1 MSDVTTIQIDVRQA
15 LLDIGNLKADL
26 IGIRAEMARVQQA
39 GKDVFGTAALD
50 AVKIANEI
58 ESVRSEYKKLE
69 SAAETLRKALALSF
83 DPVAATKYAK
93 ALAEVET
100 TMADIETTVAPLGVK
115 LKDTFDDPRTDAQ
128 KLADEIEKVQAE
140 YNQLAAASLKLKTA
154 LKGTL
159 DPATAKAYR
168 DALKD
173 SDKSLKSL
181 ADKGKSLGGDLPK
194 GFKEFNKQASVGK
207 EVVGELFG
215 AFTKVTLIAEGV
227 RLLAGFAGES
237 VKAAEA
243 FKKTQIAFQAFL
255 GDTANADDVIASLN
269 RFAATNGLVEE
280 SVQQSAKSLLAFGVP
295 LPDLENRLKQI
306 ADIAAGTGKDFGEL
320 TTIFGKARVAGVL
333 YAEDINQLV
342 DAGVPI
348 ISEFAKVL
356 GTSEANVKKLA
367 SEGKVSF
374 SALEQAFTNLTTGG
388 GKFADLAAK
397 TAEVTGSAARASA
410 QWAAILREV
419 GAALVPI
426 KNGFL
431 DFFSDL
437 AGGFNKLINPTK
449 ALNTEY
455 STQLKSVVN
464 LDAKLPGLLSKYE
477 TLSGK
482 TIPLTKTEQADLNS
496 AIKDL
501 QSLVP
506 GAVTE
511 VDKYGNALVINTE
524 KARGFQLANRE
535 LFAETAKT
543 KLAVYVDELEKVK
556 GSYEDLKKLA
566 EGKAV
571 QTALGGGGGAFGADL
586 GRQKEITATV
596 EGQVAA
602 RKELLKNQN
611 KELEITTKIAELK
624 AQIKQ
629 VDEGR
634 AVTAPTPPTAPADAT
649 KPTGPTATAA
659 DRAKAAKDAADLI
672 KEQAQLRADLL
683 AEGVEKER
691 ALEEIRFTEL
701 KTSLKETFKGR
712 TELKTL
718 LEQAE
723 VGHQERLTKIETEA
737 AAKQLADEVGAIKAK
752 EEARQEAFK
761 ADIARA
767 EAEAATLE
775 GIEKDKAE
783 RRIKLEKDSAA
794 LTASGAS
801 LSEQKKLLTVY
812 YKEISE
818 IEIKGSDERAKKR
831 YEILQQQQSAELAQ
845 FDASQ
850 SEYLTFYKS
859 GKKRT
864 EQEIS
869 EAERQISESRKLF
882 QLQQNEELLKAE
894 LEFGFNFN
902 DAQRAQ
908 REAQLRDV
916 TAQISGI
923 KDAAKKAANGG
934 AKFNIFEFLG
944 ASTDVEKDAIKQA
957 AGEIVGALEDITAA
971 RVAEANAA
979 VDAADRKVE
988 AAQTALDT
996 ELQLAE
1002 LGFSSDVTGKRK
1014 ALEESQAI
1022 QQQAIASQKAAA
1034 RQQLAIDSAQQISS
1048 IITASARIFAE
1059 GAKFFPVGLALSIA
1073 GIASLIA
1080 VMSSIRQRARAIS
1093 GGGQFREGG
1102 GGKVDKHGVVR
1113 GKRHEQGGVIVPE
1126 YEDGEFFNSDGE
1138 RFAVVN
1144 RKMTAEHFELLDA
1157 INRDDRPAMA
1167 AALRSLVENKTE
1179 KRTDTTTE
1187 RNAVKI
1193 LERTTDTARV
1203 VERLQ
1208 EIERAVFSWRFE
1220 SATVER
1226 NTGKTAITQS
1236 QISEIDEVSHIR
1248 NKTDGKG
1255 WQKDAAVWAKEVVG
1269 MAVRYMA
1276 ETTTANTVRREVESA
1291 VSTISS
1297 TVTVLDTLRSIG
1309 HADHVLETARISTAN
1324 TANTETITQREK
1336 TAETMRVMESV
1347 ATEARQEN
1355 TVLTA
1360 EKKERLASVVSE
1372 YRDAERMRS
1381 IENRTAAAMH
1391 LAWMAHGAQHYAAFR
1406 DLPRMRTDVTYRID
1420 AEKVG
1425 GGRAA
1430 RYEGMTERQARD
1442 MLGLLRRWEQ
1452 ESKKP
1457 ATRVEVRQDGTRV
1470 HTRGG
1475 GTKIIR

>member
-26 IGIRAEMARVQQA
+26 VGIRAEMARVQQA

-255 GDTANADDVIASLN
+255 GDTANADEVIQSLN

-374 SALEQAFTNLTTGG
+374 SALEQAFDNLTTGG

-419 GAALVPI
+419 GALLVPI

-431 DFFSDL
+431 DVFSGL
-437 AGGFNKLINPTK
+437 AGGLNKLINPTK
-449 ALNTEY
+449 ALNDEY
-455 STQLKSVVN
+455 SAQLKTVAN
-464 LDAKLPGLLSKYE
+464 MDAKLPGLLAKYE
-477 TLSGK
+477 SLKGK
-482 TIPLTKTEQADLNS
+482 TSLTKKEQKELNETM
-496 AIKDL
+496 AEL
-501 QSLVP
+501 QKLAP
-506 GAVTE
+506 GAVVE
-511 VDKYGNALVINTE
+511 VDKYGNALSLNADKI
-524 KARGFQLANRE
+524 RGFQQENRK
-535 LFAETAKT
+535 LFAETART
-543 KLAVYVDELEKVK
+543 QVAVYTDELEKVK

-571 QTALGGGGGAFGADL
+571 QTTLGGGGGAFGADL
-586 GRQKEITATV
+586 GRQKEITASV

-602 RKELLKNQN
+602 RKKLLENQN
-611 KELEITTKIAELK
+611 AELELTTKIAELK

-629 VDEGR
+629 VDEGQ
-634 AVTAPTPPTAPADAT
+634 AVTTHTPPTAPTDTT
-649 KPTGPTATAA
+649 KPTAPTSTAA

-701 KTSLKETFKGR
+701 KISLKETFKGR

-752 EEARQEAFK
+752 EDARQEAFK
-761 ADIARA
+761 AEIARA

-775 GIEKDKAE
+775 GIEKEKAE

-794 LTASGAS
+794 ATASGAS
-801 LSEQKKLLTVY
+801 LQTQKQLIETYNRDITEIEVKAVEERQKKRLD
-812 YKEISE
+812 IF
-818 IEIKGSDERAKKR
+818 
-831 YEILQQQQSAELAQ
+831 QQQQQTDLAQ
-845 FDASQ
+845 FDAAQ

-859 GKKRT
+859 GR
-864 EQEIS
+864 ERSSEEINAI
-869 EAERQISESRKLF
+869 ENQISDNRKFF
-882 QLQQNEELLKAE
+882 QLKQQRELIAAE
-894 LEFGFNFN
+894 LEFGVNLN
-902 DAQRAQ
+902 DAQKQQ
-908 REAQLRDV
+908 REAQLRDLDAQIAAIKD
-916 TAQISGI
+916 TAQ
-923 KDAAKKAANGG
+923 KAAGGG

-944 ASTDVEKDAIKQA
+944 ASTDAEKDAIKQA
-957 AGEIVGALEDITAA
+957 AGEIIGALEDITAA

-1002 LGFSSDVTGKRK
+1002 LGFASDVTGKRK

-1102 GGKVDKHGVVR
+1102 GGYVDKHGVIV
-1113 GKRHEQGGVIVPE
+1113 GPSHERGGVKVPE
-1126 YEDGEFFNSDGE
+1126 YEGGEFFTSDGE

-1144 RKMTAEHFELLDA
+1144 RKMTAEHFDLLDA
-1157 INRDDRPAMA
+1157 VNRDDRPAMA
-1167 AALRSLVENKTE
+1167 VALRALVETKKE
-1179 KRTDTTTE
+1179 KHIDSHTE

-1208 EIERAVFSWRFE
+1208 EIERAVFSWRLE
-1220 SATVER
+1220 SDVMGRQTEKADIAQR
-1226 NTGKTAITQS
+1226 
-1236 QISEIDEVSHIR
+1236 QIQDV
-1248 NKTDGKG
+1248 
-1255 WQKDAAVWAKEVVG
+1255 AVWAKEVVS

-1276 ETTTANTVRREVESA
+1276 ETTTADTVRREVKSA
-1291 VSTISS
+1291 VSVISS
-1297 TVTVLDTLRSIG
+1297 TVTILDALRSVG
-1309 HADHVLETARISTAN
+1309 HADHVLEAARISTAN
-1324 TANTETITQREK
+1324 TTNTETVTQREK
-1336 TAETMRVMESV
+1336 TAETMRVLQSV

-1360 EKKERLASVVSE
+1360 EKMERLTAIVSE
-1372 YRDAERMRS
+1372 YRDAERIRGM
-1381 IENRTAAAMH
+1381 ENRTAASVMH
-1391 LAWMAHGAQHYAAFR
+1391 LVWMAHGAQHYAVFR

-1420 AEKVG
+1420 AEKIG

-1430 RYEGMTERQARD
+1430 EYEGMTERQARD
-1442 MLGLLRRWEQ
+1442 MLSLLRRWEQ

-1470 HTRGG
+1470 YSSGS
-1475 GTKIIR
+1475 GTKTIK

>member
-26 IGIRAEMARVQQA
+26 VGIRAEMARVQQA

-227 RLLAGFAGES
+227 RLLAGFAGEA
-237 VKAAEA
+237 VKVADSY
-243 FKKTQIAFQAFL
+243 KQTQIAFDKALQGA
-255 GDTANADDVIASLN
+255 ANTDDVIASLN
-269 RFAATNGLVEE
+269 RFAAANGLAEE
-280 SVQQSAKSLLAFGVP
+280 SVQNAGRALLSYGTP
-295 LPDLENRLKQI
+295 LGELEKELKQV
-306 ADIAAGTGKDFGEL
+306 ADISAGVKTEFNGL
-320 TTIFGKARVAGVL
+320 NTIFGKARVAGVL
-333 YAEDINQLV
+333 MAEDINQLV

-348 ISEFAKVL
+348 IGEFAEIL
-356 GTSEANVKKLA
+356 GVSTDQVKKLG
-367 SEGKVSF
+367 SEGKITFPV
-374 SALEQAFTNLTTGG
+374 LQKAFENLTTGSG
-388 GKFADLAAK
+388 QFANVASEVAA
-397 TAEVTGSAARASA
+397 VTGSASRASA
-410 QWAAILREV
+410 QWAGILREI
-419 GAALVPI
+419 GAILVPI
-426 KNGFL
+426 KNAAL
-431 DFFSDL
+431 DVFSTL
-437 AGGFNKLINPTK
+437 AGGINKLLNPTK
-449 ALNTEY
+449 ALNDSY
-455 STQLKSVVN
+455 GDQLKKVVDM
-464 LDAKLPGLLSKYE
+464 DARLPGLLSKYT
-477 TLSGK
+477 TLSQK
-482 TIPLTKTEQADLNS
+482 TTLTKTEQTELNTTLS
-496 AIKDL
+496 DL
-501 QSLVP
+501 QKLVP

-511 VDKYGNALVINTE
+511 VDKYGNALAFNTDKI
-524 KARGFQLANRE
+524 KAFQVENKA
-535 LFAETAKT
+535 LFAETARTQLK
-543 KLAVYVDELEKVK
+543 VYEDELSKVK

-566 EGKAV
+566 EGAAV
-571 QTALGGGGGAFGADL
+571 QTTLGGGGGAFGADL
-586 GRQKEITATV
+586 GRQKEITASV
-596 EGQVAA
+596 EGQVNA
-602 RKELLKNQN
+602 RKKLLENQN
-611 KELEITTKIAELK
+611 KELEITTKVAEIRRQLK
-624 AQIKQ
+624 QI
-629 VDEGR
+629 DEGQ
-634 AVTAPTPPTAPADAT
+634 AVTAPTAPTAPAT
-649 KPTGPTATAA
+649 PTTQTGPTQTAA

-944 ASTDVEKDAIKQA
+944 ASTDAEKDAIKQA

-979 VDAADRKVE
+979 VDAANRKVE

-1002 LGFSSDVTGKRK
+1002 LGFASDVTGKRK
-1014 ALEESQAI
+1014 ALEESEAI

-1157 INRDDRPAMA
+1157 VNRDDRPAMA
-1167 AALRSLVENKTE
+1167 VALRALVETKKE
-1179 KRTDTTTE
+1179 KHTDSHTE
-1187 RNAVKI
+1187 RNAVKV

-1203 VERLQ
+1203 IERLE

-1220 SATVER
+1220 SGVTER
-1226 NTGKTAITQS
+1226 QAEKTAIAQRQTPDAAG
-1236 QISEIDEVSHIR
+1236 E
-1248 NKTDGKG
+1248 
-1255 WQKDAAVWAKEVVG
+1255 QKDAAVWAKEVVS
-1269 MAVRYMA
+1269 MAVRYMT

-1291 VSTISS
+1291 VSVISK
-1297 TVTVLDTLRSIG
+1297 TVTVLETLRSIG
-1309 HADHVLETARISTAN
+1309 HTDHVSETARISTTN
-1324 TANTETITQREK
+1324 TTNAETITQREK
-1336 TAETMRVMESV
+1336 TAETMRVLESA

-1355 TVLTA
+1355 TVLAA
-1360 EKKERLASVVSE
+1360 EKMERLTAIVSE
-1372 YRDAERMRS
+1372 YRDVERMRS
-1381 IENRTAAAMH
+1381 MENRTAAAVMH
-1391 LAWMAHGAQHYAAFR
+1391 LAWMAHGAQHYTAFR

-1420 AEKVG
+1420 AAKVV

-1430 RYEGMTERQARD
+1430 KYEGMTERQARD

>member
-1 MSDVTTIQIDVRQA
+1 MSDTTTIQIDVRQA

-173 SDKSLKSL
+173 SDKSIKSL
-181 ADKGKSLGGDLPK
+181 ADKGKSLGSDLPK
-194 GFKEFNKQASVGK
+194 GFKEFNKQASAGK
-207 EVVGELFG
+207 EIVSELFG

-374 SALEQAFTNLTTGG
+374 SALEQAFDNLTTGG

-431 DFFSDL
+431 NFFADL

-449 ALNTEY
+449 ALNDEY
-455 STQLKSVVN
+455 GTQLKAVAAM
-464 LDAKLPGLLSKYE
+464 DAKLPGLLAKYT
-477 TLSGK
+477 TLSQK
-482 TIPLTKTEQADLNS
+482 TTLTKTEQTELNTTLS
-496 AIKDL
+496 DL
-501 QSLVP
+501 QKLVP

-511 VDKYGNALVINTE
+511 VDKYGNALAFNTD
-524 KARGFQLANRE
+524 KIKTFSDQQKQL
-535 LFAETAKT
+535 LLGLAENKIAQAK
-543 KLAVYVDELEKVK
+543 VELEGLAKSTERLQNIAANKPVTVDIVGFGGVTK
-556 GSYEDLKKLA
+556 QTEVVLGGQLEALKKIGDEQQKRLDLTTQIA
-566 EGKAV
+566 EQEKV
-571 QTALGGGGGAFGADL
+571 
-586 GRQKEITATV
+586 
-596 EGQVAA
+596 VAA
-602 RKELLKNQN
+602 
-611 KELEITTKIAELK
+611 IK
-624 AQIKQ
+624 AGQ
-629 VDEGR
+629 
-634 AVTAPTPPTAPADAT
+634 AVAAPTPATPPATPTAPTAPTS
-649 KPTGPTATAA
+649 TAA

-672 KEQAQLRADLL
+672 KEQAQLRDDLL
-683 AEGVEKER
+683 KEGVEKER

-701 KTSLKETFKGR
+701 KTSLNETFKGR

-737 AAKQLADEVGAIKAK
+737 AAKQLAEEVGAIKAK
-752 EEARQEAFK
+752 EDARQEAFK

-775 GIEKDKAE
+775 GIEREKAE

-794 LTASGAS
+794 ATAGGAS
-801 LSEQKKLLTVY
+801 LERQKVLIETFNRDILEIERRAAE
-812 YKEISE
+812 EISKTK
-818 IEIKGSDERAKKR
+818 IEIFE
-831 YEILQQQQSAELAQ
+831 QQQGVELAQ
-845 FDASQ
+845 FDAQQ
-850 SEYLTFYKS
+850 SEFLALYKS
-859 GKKRT
+859 GRKRT
-864 EQEIS
+864 DEEINQVES
-869 EAERQISESRKLF
+869 QISENRKFF
-882 QLQQNEELLKAE
+882 QLQQQREMIAAE
-894 LEFGFNFN
+894 LEFGVNLN
-902 DAQRAQ
+902 DAQKQQ
-908 REAQLRDV
+908 REAQLRDLDAQIAAIKD
-916 TAQISGI
+916 TAQ
-923 KDAAKKAANGG
+923 KAAGGG

-944 ASTDVEKDAIKQA
+944 ASTDAEKDAIKQA
-957 AGEIVGALEDITAA
+957 AGEIIGALEDITDA

-1002 LGFSSDVTGKRK
+1002 LGFASDVTGKRK
-1014 ALEESQAI
+1014 ALEESEAI

-1093 GGGQFREGG
+1093 GGGQFRKGG
-1102 GGKVDKHGVVR
+1102 GGYVDQHGVII
-1113 GKRHEQGGVIVPE
+1113 GPSHERGGVKVPE
-1126 YEDGEFFNSDGE
+1126 YEGGEFFASDGE

-1144 RKMTAEHFELLDA
+1144 RKMTAEHFDLLDA
-1157 INRDDRPAMA
+1157 VNRDDRPAMA

-1187 RNAVKI
+1187 RNAVKV
-1193 LERTTDTARV
+1193 LERTTDTVRV
-1203 VERLQ
+1203 VERLE

-1220 SATVER
+1220 SGLE
-1226 NTGKTAITQS
+1226 
-1236 QISEIDEVSHIR
+1236 EVSYIR
-1248 NKTDGKG
+1248 NKTDGKEG
-1255 WQKDAAVWAKEVVG
+1255 EKDAAVWAKEVVG

-1276 ETTTANTVRREVESA
+1276 ETTMANTVRREVESA
-1291 VSTISS
+1291 VSVISN

-1309 HADHVLETARISTAN
+1309 HADYVSETARISTAN
-1324 TANTETITQREK
+1324 TANAETTTQREK
-1336 TAETMRVMESV
+1336 TSETMRALESV

-1355 TVLTA
+1355 TVLAA
-1360 EKKERLASVVSE
+1360 EKLERLTAVVSE
-1372 YRDAERMRS
+1372 YRSAERMRS
-1381 IENRTAAAMH
+1381 MENRTAAAVMH
-1391 LAWMAHGAQHYAAFR
+1391 LAWMAHGAQHYAVFR

-1430 RYEGMTERQARD
+1430 KYEGMTERQARD

-1452 ESKKP
+1452 ESKRP

-1470 HTRGG
+1470 YSRGS
-1475 GTKIIR
+1475 GTKTIK

>member
-1 MSDVTTIQIDVRQA
+1 MSDTTTIQIDVRQA

-26 IGIRAEMARVQQA
+26 VGIRAEMARVQQA
-39 GKDVFGTAALD
+39 GKDVFGTAALE
-50 AVKIANEI
+50 AVKIANEV
-58 ESVRSEYKKLE
+58 ESIRSEYKKLE
-69 SAAETLRKALALSF
+69 SAAETLRKALALTF

-181 ADKGKSLGGDLPK
+181 ADKGKSLGADLPK
-194 GFKEFNKQASVGK
+194 GFAEFNKQASVGK

-215 AFTKVTLIAEGV
+215 AFTKVALIAEGV

-255 GDTANADDVIASLN
+255 GDTANADEVIQSLN
-269 RFAATNGLVEE
+269 RFAATNGLLEE

-374 SALEQAFTNLTTGG
+374 GTLEKAFDNLTTGG

-397 TAEVTGSAARASA
+397 TASVTGSAARASA

-419 GAALVPI
+419 GALLVPI

-431 DFFSDL
+431 DIFSGL
-437 AGGFNKLINPTK
+437 AGGLNKLLNPTK
-449 ALNTEY
+449 ALNDEY
-455 STQLKSVVN
+455 STQLKTVAN
-464 LDAKLPGLLSKYE
+464 MDAKLPGLLTKYT
-477 TLSGK
+477 TLSEK
-482 TIPLTKTEQADLNS
+482 STLTKKEQAELNQALNDLGT
-496 AIKDL
+496 I
-501 QSLVP
+501 VP
-506 GAVTE
+506 QAVTQ
-511 VDKYGNALVINTE
+511 VDAYGNVLGVNVNKIKEFSATQKELLASLTE
-524 KARGFQLANRE
+524 N
-535 LFAETAKT
+535 
-543 KLAVYVDELEKVK
+543 KLAVARDELDKLR
-556 GSYEDLKKLA
+556 GSYQRLKDIA

-571 QTALGGGGGAFGADL
+571 KVEVGGGVVPTREVEIVLGGQIEARKKLAEAQ
-586 GRQKEITATV
+586 QKELDLT
-596 EGQVAA
+596 
-602 RKELLKNQN
+602 NQ
-611 KELEITTKIAELK
+611 IAEAERVLAAAKGQTLVTEKKTAELRPDKK
-624 AQIKQ
+624 A
-629 VDEGR
+629 D
-634 AVTAPTPPTAPADAT
+634 AAPTS
-649 KPTGPTATAA
+649 TAA
-659 DRAKAAKDAADLI
+659 DRAKAAKEAADLL
-672 KEQAQLRADLL
+672 KEQEQLRADLL
-683 AEGVEKER
+683 AEGVAKEL

-701 KTSLKETFKGR
+701 KKSLNETFKGR

-723 VGHQERLTKIETEA
+723 VGHQERITKIETEA
-737 AAKQLADEVGAIKAK
+737 AAKQLAEEITAIKAK
-752 EEARQEAFK
+752 EDARQEAFK

-775 GIEKDKAE
+775 GIEKEKAE

-794 LTASGAS
+794 LTAGGAT
-801 LSEQKKLLTVY
+801 LQAQKQLIETYNRDITEIEVKAVEERQKKRLD
-812 YKEISE
+812 IF
-818 IEIKGSDERAKKR
+818 
-831 YEILQQQQSAELAQ
+831 QQQQQTDLAQ
-845 FDASQ
+845 FDAAQ

-859 GKKRT
+859 GRQRT
-864 EQEIS
+864 DEEIQQLES
-869 EAERQISESRKLF
+869 QISENRKFF
-882 QLQQNEELLKAE
+882 QLKQQRELIAAE
-894 LEFGFNFN
+894 LKFGIGLN
-902 DAQRAQ
+902 DAQKQQ
-908 REAQLRDV
+908 REAQLKDLD
-916 TAQISGI
+916 AQIKAIEG
-923 KDAAKKAANGG
+923 KAKNAASGG

-944 ASTDVEKDAIKQA
+944 ASTDAEKDAIKQA
-957 AGEIVGALEDITAA
+957 AGEIIGALEDITDA

-979 VDAADRKVE
+979 VDAANRKVE
-988 AAQTALDT
+988 AAQTALQT
-996 ELQLAE
+996 EIDLAE
-1002 LGFSSDVTGKRK
+1002 LGFSSNVTGKRK
-1014 ALEESQAI
+1014 ELEESQAI
-1022 QQQAIASQKAAA
+1022 QQQALASQKAAA
-1034 RQQLAIDSAQQISS
+1034 RQQLAVDAAQQVSS
-1048 IITASARIFAE
+1048 IVTASARIFAE

-1080 VMSSIRQRARAIS
+1080 VMSSIRARARAIS
-1093 GGGQFREGG
+1093 GGQFREGG
-1102 GGKVDKHGVVR
+1102 GGRVDKHGVVR

-1144 RKMTAEHFELLDA
+1144 RKMTEKHFDLLDA

-1167 AALRSLVENKTE
+1167 VALRALVETKNE
-1179 KRTDTTTE
+1179 KHTDSYAE

-1203 VERLQ
+1203 IERLQ
-1208 EIERAVFSWRFE
+1208 EIERVVFSWRLE
-1220 SATVER
+1220 SGPV
-1226 NTGKTAITQS
+1226 
-1236 QISEIDEVSHIR
+1236 EVSHIR
-1248 NKTDGKG
+1248 NKTDEKEG
-1255 WQKDAAVWAKEVVG
+1255 QKDAAVWAKEVVG

-1276 ETTTANTVRREVESA
+1276 GTTTHDTMRREVEGA
-1291 VSTISS
+1291 VNTI
-1297 TVTVLDTLRSIG
+1297 TNAVTVLETLRAINR
-1309 HADHVLETARISTAN
+1309 ADHVLETARMVSASHTDSIG
-1324 TANTETITQREK
+1324 
-1336 TAETMRVMESV
+1336 TAETMRVLESV
-1347 ATEARQEN
+1347 ATGTSSGRVALP
-1355 TVLTA
+1355 TKTA
-1360 EKKERLASVVSE
+1360 GHLASLVSG
-1372 YRDAERMRS
+1372 YRHAQYAQHVRDMES
-1381 IENRTAAAMH
+1381 RTMATVMQVLGA
-1391 LAWMAHGAQHYAAFR
+1391 AHGGQSYAIFR
-1406 DLPRMRTDVTYRID
+1406 DLPTMRADVTYRISN
-1420 AEKVG
+1420 AQG
-1425 GGRAA
+1425 PGGRPAK
-1430 RYEGMTERQARD
+1430 YEGMTERQAKE
-1442 MLGLLRRWEQ
+1442 MLNLLRRWEQ

-1457 ATRVEVRQDGTRV
+1457 ATRVEIRQDGTRV
-1470 HTRGG
+1470 YSRGG
-1475 GTKIIR
+1475 GTKTIK

>member
-1 MSDVTTIQIDVRQA
+1 MSDTTTIQIDVRQA

-26 IGIRAEMARVQQA
+26 VGIRAEMARVQQA

-255 GDTANADDVIASLN
+255 GDTANADDVIANLN

-374 SALEQAFTNLTTGG
+374 ATLEQAFDNLTTGG

-431 DFFSDL
+431 NFFADL

-449 ALNTEY
+449 ALNDEY
-455 STQLKSVVN
+455 SAQLKTVASM
-464 LDAKLPGLLSKYE
+464 DAKLPGLLTKYT
-477 TLSGK
+477 TLSEK
-482 TIPLTKTEQADLNS
+482 STLTKKEQAELNQALNDLGT
-496 AIKDL
+496 I
-501 QSLVP
+501 VP
-506 GAVTE
+506 QAVTQVDAYGNVLGVN
-511 VDKYGNALVINTE
+511 VDKIKEFSATQKELLASLTE
-524 KARGFQLANRE
+524 N
-535 LFAETAKT
+535 
-543 KLAVYVDELEKVK
+543 KLAVARDELDKLR
-556 GSYEDLKKLA
+556 GSYQRLKDIA

-571 QTALGGGGGAFGADL
+571 KVEVGGGAVPTREVEIVL
-586 GRQKEITATV
+586 GGQIEARKKLAETQQKELDLTNQITEAERV
-596 EGQVAA
+596 LAAAKGQALVTEKKTA
-602 RKELLKNQN
+602 
-611 KELEITTKIAELK
+611 EIKPDK
-624 AQIKQ
+624 K
-629 VDEGR
+629 
-634 AVTAPTPPTAPADAT
+634 ADAT
-649 KPTGPTATAA
+649 PTSTAA

-683 AEGVEKER
+683 TEGVAKER

-701 KTSLKETFKGR
+701 KTSLNETFKGR

-723 VGHQERLTKIETEA
+723 IGHQERLTKIETEA

-752 EEARQEAFK
+752 EDARQEAFK
-761 ADIARA
+761 AEVARA

-775 GIEKDKAE
+775 GIEKEKAE

-794 LTASGAS
+794 ATASGAS
-801 LSEQKKLLTVY
+801 LQTQKQLIETYNRDITEIEVKAVEERQKKRLD
-812 YKEISE
+812 IF
-818 IEIKGSDERAKKR
+818 
-831 YEILQQQQSAELAQ
+831 QQQQQTDLAQ
-845 FDASQ
+845 FDAAQ

-859 GKKRT
+859 GR
-864 EQEIS
+864 ERSS
-869 EAERQISESRKLF
+869 EEVSAIENQISENRKFF
-882 QLQQNEELLKAE
+882 QLKQQRELIAAE
-894 LEFGFNFN
+894 LEFGVNLN
-902 DAQRAQ
+902 DAQKQQ
-908 REAQLRDV
+908 REAQLRDLDAQIAAIKD
-916 TAQISGI
+916 TAQ
-923 KDAAKKAANGG
+923 KAAGGG

-944 ASTDVEKDAIKQA
+944 ASTDAEKDAIKQA
-957 AGEIVGALEDITAA
+957 AGEIIGALEDITAA

-1102 GGKVDKHGVVR
+1102 GGYVDKHGVIV
-1113 GKRHEQGGVIVPE
+1113 GPSHERGGVKVPE
-1126 YEDGEFFNSDGE
+1126 YEGGEFFASDGE

-1144 RKMTAEHFELLDA
+1144 RKMTTEHFDLLDA
-1157 INRDDRPAMA
+1157 INRDDQPAMA

-1193 LERTTDTARV
+1193 LERTTDTAQV
-1203 VERLQ
+1203 IERLE
-1208 EIERAVFSWRFE
+1208 EIERAVFSWRLE
-1220 SATVER
+1220 SDVMGRQTEKADIAQR
-1226 NTGKTAITQS
+1226 
-1236 QISEIDEVSHIR
+1236 QIQDV
-1248 NKTDGKG
+1248 
-1255 WQKDAAVWAKEVVG
+1255 AVWAKEVVG

-1276 ETTTANTVRREVESA
+1276 ETTMANTMRREVESA
-1291 VSTISS
+1291 VNVISN
-1297 TVTVLDTLRSIG
+1297 TVTVLETLRSVG
-1309 HADHVLETARISTAN
+1309 YTDHVLETARISTAN
-1324 TANTETITQREK
+1324 IDSAETITQRER
-1336 TAETMRVMESV
+1336 TAETMRVLESV

-1355 TVLTA
+1355 TVLA
-1360 EKKERLASVVSE
+1360 NEKMERLASVVSE
-1372 YRDAERMRS
+1372 YRSAERMRS
-1381 IENRTAAAMH
+1381 MESRTAAAAIH

-1430 RYEGMTERQARD
+1430 KYEGMTERQARD